1 MCWFEMQVLVAGHF
15 THLPARI
22 AGPRGKRDPLT
33 GASAPAALL
42 RCTCKVPSCSCGKH
56 SPQHICAAVIT
67 EAAPIVG
74 SSSRSCGMSHADC
87 RTRRNHHGKHSPQH
101 ICAAVITEA
110 HGARLP
116 ALPRSCITA
125 KIRWES
131 RPFNAHLAL
140 KVVISGH
147 FALRCST
154 FLTLFVSA
162 GICSDESRDFP
173 SNSLSSHDFR
183 SKRS

>member
-67 EAAPIVG
+67 E
-74 SSSRSCGMSHADC
+74 S
-87 RTRRNHHGKHSPQH
+87 
-101 ICAAVITEA
+101 

-116 ALPRSCITA
+116 APPRSCITA

-140 KVVISGH
+140 KVVISSH
-147 FALRCST
+147 FALRCTT
-154 FLTLFVSA
+154 FITLFVSA
-162 GICSDESRDFP
+162 GICSDESRDSQ
-173 SNSLSSHDFR
+173 SNSLSLHDFR